1 MAKCCISSA
10 TYAKIKPRN
19 FKSEAKSI
27 VKLAWPLV
35 FSDFSEYMI
44 PLITLLFVGQYGE
57 TSLAAV
63 GLALS
68 FCNITGVALLIGL
81 DTATQT
87 LCSQSYGAGNFQRY
101 GVILQRALILQ
112 LIVIFSILP
121 LWINSERILLGFHQ
135 DKEVSRYFSLLSVID
150 TLLSIVYA
158 PCFMTEDHDSFFQN
172 KNHIPSLPQCLPLV
186 GFYCTMKE
194 SRFQIQ
200 P

>member
-1 MAKCCISSA
+1 MAKCCISS
-10 TYAKIKPRN
+10 TTCAKIKPRN

-27 VKLAWPLV
+27 FKLAWPLV

-44 PLITLLFVGQYGE
+44 PLITLLFIGQYGE
-57 TSLAAV
+57 TPLAAI

-121 LWINSERILLGFHQ
+121 LWINSEKILLAFHQ
-135 DKEVSRYFSLLSVID
+135 DKEVSR
-150 TLLSIVYA
+150 
-158 PCFMTEDHDSFFQN
+158 
-172 KNHIPSLPQCLPLV
+172 
-186 GFYCTMKE
+186 
-194 SRFQIQ
+194 
-200 P
+200 